1 MNSTKQFD
9 VIIIGGSY
17 AGLSTAMALGRSLR
31 KVLVIDA
38 GNPCNKQTPHSHNF
52 ITQDGDTPANILA
65 QARKQVEVY
74 KTVQF
79 VSDEVIE
86 GKGENGNFEVNT
98 KSGKTFQAKKLLFA
112 TGLKDTHEVKGF
124 DACWGISVIHCPYC
138 HGYEVRD
145 KQIGVVSNGE
155 HAFHIIKLV
164 YNLSKNVTLYTN
176 GKSTLTDEQTAKLA
190 NRNITVVE
198 DKLVE
203 ATHHNGQVKKIVFE
217 DGRAVV
223 VDALFVKPNSSQHCI
238 IPQKLG
244 CKLTEHG
251 FLYVD
256 DFQQTTV
263 PGIFAAG
270 DNSTMIRAVA
280 AAVAAGNKAG
290 AIINRDL
297 VDQLF

>member
-1 MNSTKQFD
+1 MNATKLFD

-17 AGLSTAMALGRSLR
+17 AGLSAAMTLGRSLR
-31 KVLVIDA
+31 DVLVIDA
-38 GNPCNKQTPHSHNF
+38 GDPCNKQTPHSHNF
-52 ITQDGDTPANILA
+52 ITHDGDTPANISA
-65 QARKQVEVY
+65 KARKQVEVY

-79 VSDEVIE
+79 VSDEAIE

-98 KSGKTFQAKKLLFA
+98 KSGKIFQAKKLLFA

-145 KQIGVVSNGE
+145 KKIGVVSNGE
-155 HAFHIIKLV
+155 HAFHITKLV
-164 YNLSKNVTLYTN
+164 YNLSKNVIVYTN

-190 NRNITVVE
+190 NRNIMVGE

-203 ATHHNGQVKKIVFE
+203 AIHDKGQVKKIVFE
-217 DGRAVV
+217 DGRAVE
-223 VDALFVKPNSSQHCI
+223 VDALFVKPNSTQHCT
-238 IPQKLG
+238 IPEKLG

-251 FLYVD
+251 FLQVD

-263 PGIFAAG
+263 PGIYAAG

-290 AIINRDL
+290 AVINHDL
-297 VDQLF
+297 TDETF